1 MASRFLQGR
10 SVWIVDQDPQVREA
24 LCGLVQG
31 AGGQAEAHA
40 GLRPLLE
47 SARSQALP
55 DILVLERAGPLER
68 FQARLRRLGDQGV
81 PAILL
86 MGDGRPWSQGD
97 GSNREG
103 GPSRIILLEK
113 PFPGQN
119 FLQCLLA
126 LLFDPPPPEPPC
138 PPSP

>member
-1 MASRFLQGR
+1 
-10 SVWIVDQDPQVREA
+10 
-24 LCGLVQG
+24 
-31 AGGQAEAHA
+31 
-40 GLRPLLE
+40 
-47 SARSQALP
+47 
-55 DILVLERAGPLER
+55 
-68 FQARLRRLGDQGV
+68 V

-86 MGDGRPWSQGD
+86 LGDGRPWSQGD

-126 LLFDPPPPEPPC
+126 LLCDPAAPPPPE
-138 PPSP
+138 SP